1 MLNTNSITMEKQM
14 NGVISPDMIEQNLEY
29 IRSFIE
35 VELAEKKETIKRQAA
50 EIEELKQ
57 LLQKKELA
65 IGMFEANTREFR
77 ETAEGN
83 RQLINKL
90 LGDIS
95 RLQNDIDWYKRTYE
109 KRSLLGVL
117 REKMAAAFGKK
128 K

>member
-1 MLNTNSITMEKQM
+1 MEKQL
-14 NGVISPDMIEQNLEY
+14 NGVMSHDLIRQNLDQ

-35 VELAEKKETIKRQAA
+35 IELAEKKDTIKEQTA
-50 EIEELKQ
+50 EIEELKKQ
-57 LLQKKELA
+57 LQQKNIA
-65 IGMFEANTREFR
+65 ISMFEANTREFQ

-117 REKMAAAFGKK
+117 REKLAGGKK
-128 K
+128 NRQPR

>member
-1 MLNTNSITMEKQM
+1 MEKQL
-14 NGVISPDMIEQNLEY
+14 NGVMSNDMIRQNLDQ

-35 VELAEKKETIKRQAA
+35 IELAEKKTTIKEQAS
-50 EIEELKQ
+50 EIEELKKV
-57 LLQKKELA
+57 LQQKDLA
-65 IGMFEANTREFR
+65 ISMFEANTREFQK
-77 ETAEGN
+77 TAEGN

-117 REKMAAAFGKK
+117 REKLGLGKK
-128 K
+128 PR

>member
-1 MLNTNSITMEKQM
+1 MEKQL
-14 NGVISPDMIEQNLEY
+14 NGAVSYDLIRQNLDQ
-29 IRSFIE
+29 IKSFIE
-35 VELAEKKETIKRQAA
+35 IELAEKKETIKEQVA
-50 EIEELKQ
+50 EIEELKK
-57 LLQKKELA
+57 LLQQKDVA
-65 IGMFEANTREFR
+65 INMFEANTREFQ

-117 REKMAAAFGKK
+117 REKFFHKK
-128 K
+128 R

>member
-1 MLNTNSITMEKQM
+1 MEKQL
-14 NGVISPDMIEQNLEY
+14 NGVMSHDVIRQNLEH

-35 VELAEKKETIKRQAA
+35 VELAEKKETIKEQVA

-57 LLQKKELA
+57 LLQKKDIA
-65 IGMFEANTREFR
+65 IGMFEANTRQFQ

-95 RLQNDIDWYKRTYE
+95 RLQNDVDWYRRTYE
-109 KRSLLGVL
+109 TRSFLGTL
-117 REKMAAAFGKK
+117 KQKLFSLISNKK
-128 K
+128 

>member
-1 MLNTNSITMEKQM
+1 MDKQL
-14 NGVISPDMIEQNLEY
+14 NGVMSHDMIRQNLER

-35 VELAEKKETIKRQAA
+35 VELAEKKETIKEQAT

-57 LLQKKELA
+57 LLQKKDLA
-65 IGMFEANTREFR
+65 IGMFEANAREFQ

-95 RLQNDIDWYKRTYE
+95 RLQNDVDWYKRTYE
-109 KRSLLGVL
+109 KRSLLGTIWQKL
-117 REKMAAAFGKK
+117 FRNPS
-128 K
+128 

>member
-1 MLNTNSITMEKQM
+1 MEKQL
-14 NGVISPDMIEQNLEY
+14 NGVISHDLIRQGLDQ

-35 VELAEKKETIKRQAA
+35 LELAEKKETIKEQAI
-50 EIEELKQ
+50 EIEELKKI
-57 LLQKKELA
+57 LQQKDIA
-65 IGMFEANTREFR
+65 ISMFEANTREFQ

-117 REKMAAAFGKK
+117 REKIAAGLGKK
-128 K
+128 NNR

>member
-1 MLNTNSITMEKQM
+1 MEKQL
-14 NGVISPDMIEQNLEY
+14 NGAISQDMIRQNLDH
-29 IRSFIE
+29 IRNFIE
-35 VELAEKKETIKRQAA
+35 IELAEKKQTIKEQTA
-50 EIEELKQ
+50 EIEDLKKQ
-57 LLQKKELA
+57 LQQKNIA
-65 IGMFEANTREFR
+65 ISMFEANTREFQ

-117 REKMAAAFGKK
+117 REKLAGGKK
-128 K
+128 NRQPR

>member
-1 MLNTNSITMEKQM
+1 MEKQL
-14 NGVISPDMIEQNLEY
+14 NGVMSHDMIRQNLDQ

-35 VELAEKKETIKRQAA
+35 IELSEKKQTIKEQVA
-50 EIEELKQ
+50 EIEELKKQ
-57 LLQKKELA
+57 LQQKNIA
-65 IGMFEANTREFR
+65 ISMFEANTREFQ

-109 KRSLLGVL
+109 KRSFLGTIK
-117 REKMAAAFGKK
+117 EKLKRKK
-128 K
+128 YE

>member
-1 MLNTNSITMEKQM
+1 MEKQL
-14 NGVISPDMIEQNLEY
+14 NGVMSHDMIRQNLDQ

-35 VELAEKKETIKRQAA
+35 IELAEKKDTIKDQAT
-50 EIEELKQ
+50 EIEELKE
-57 LLQKKELA
+57 LLQRKDTA
-65 IGMFEANTREFR
+65 IGMFEANTREFQ

-117 REKMAAAFGKK
+117 RQKLAGKK
-128 K
+128 HK

>member
-1 MLNTNSITMEKQM
+1 MLNKNLYTTMEKQL
-14 NGVISPDMIEQNLEY
+14 NGVMSHDMIKQQLDH
-29 IRSFIE
+29 IRTFIE
-35 VELAEKKETIKRQAA
+35 LELTEKKETIKEQAA

-65 IGMFEANTREFR
+65 ISMFEANTQQFQ

-95 RLQNDIDWYKRTYE
+95 KLQNEIDWYKRTYE
-109 KRSLLGVL
+109 NRSFFGTIKEKLKR
-117 REKMAAAFGKK
+117 K
-128 K
+128 

>member
-1 MLNTNSITMEKQM
+1 MEKQL
-14 NGVISPDMIEQNLEY
+14 NGVMSHDMIRQNLEH

-35 VELAEKKETIKRQAA
+35 VELAEKKETIKEQAA

-57 LLQKKELA
+57 LLQKKDIA
-65 IGMFEANTREFR
+65 IDMFEANTREFQ

-109 KRSLLGVL
+109 KRSFLGLLKD
-117 REKMAAAFGKK
+117 RFKYFFNK
-128 K
+128 

>member
-1 MLNTNSITMEKQM
+1 MEKQL
-14 NGVISPDMIEQNLEY
+14 NGVLSQDMIRQNLDQ

-35 VELAEKKETIKRQAA
+35 IELAEKKETIKEQAA
-50 EIEELKQ
+50 EIEELKKI
-57 LLQKKELA
+57 LQQKDIA
-65 IGMFEANTREFR
+65 ISMFEANTRDFQ

-117 REKMAAAFGKK
+117 REKFFHKNR
-128 K
+128 

>member
-1 MLNTNSITMEKQM
+1 MEKQL
-14 NGVISPDMIEQNLEY
+14 NGVMSHDLIRHNLDQ

-35 VELAEKKETIKRQAA
+35 IELAEKKETIKEQAA
-50 EIEELKQ
+50 EIEELKK
-57 LLQKKELA
+57 LLQQKDVA
-65 IGMFEANTREFR
+65 ITMFEANTREFQ

-117 REKMAAAFGKK
+117 REKFFHKK
-128 K
+128 R